1 MAVESS
7 IKDVIILL
15 PSLSFQG
22 TTKVVNKGVDVTL
35 VTDSANIEVAMKAS
49 RTLVVRGI
57 STVVLEV
64 TCLSPIDE
72 RTMIHFIEATGALV
86 FTNTDIY
93 EATKHLFKVDTLF
106 DVSDS
111 LKEERL
117 IQCVEKIVKKKI
129 IRCQLEQ

>member
-1 MAVESS
+1 
-7 IKDVIILL
+7 
-15 PSLSFQG
+15 
-22 TTKVVNKGVDVTL
+22 VNKGVDVTL

-86 FTNTDIY
+86 FTNLDIY
-93 EATKHLFKVDTLF
+93 QASKYLFKVDTLS

-111 LKEERL
+111 LNEERM
-117 IQCVEKIVKKKI
+117 IQCVEKIIKEKIKK
-129 IRCQLEQ
+129 CQLEQ